1 MKDKKKRGGK
11 IEKGVM
17 IAMSFALLLIMIS
30 YMPSSNLYRELN
42 EFREQLKLIRTEIEH
57 LENIE
62 AEEEMI
68 RAEWE
73 VWIEEKDRLESI
85 LPGENEFP
93 FILVALEETISGYPL
108 KLVSMRAG
116 EKTFHQSH
124 SKVKV
129 EIAIAGHP
137 ANLELFLGQI
147 KSFPHFLAFDSIKW
161 SRSGEEEIMI
171 DLVLELFFID
181 QIDTPI
187 TKRSKE
193 PVIEENLL

>member
-1 MKDKKKRGGK
+1 MKDKKKKGGK
-11 IEKGVM
+11 FEKGIM
-17 IAMSFALLLIMIS
+17 IAISFGLLLIIIS
-30 YMPSSNLYRELN
+30 YMPSSNLNREFN

-57 LENIE
+57 LEAIE

-93 FILVALEETISGYPL
+93 FILVALEEAISRYPFNL
-108 KLVSMRAG
+108 ISMRAG

-137 ANLELFLGQI
+137 SDLELFLGQI
-147 KSFPHFLAFDSIKW
+147 KSFPHFFAFDSIKW
-161 SRSGEEEIMI
+161 SRSGEEEIMM

-181 QIDTPI
+181 HIDTHI
-187 TKRSKE
+187 
-193 PVIEENLL
+193 